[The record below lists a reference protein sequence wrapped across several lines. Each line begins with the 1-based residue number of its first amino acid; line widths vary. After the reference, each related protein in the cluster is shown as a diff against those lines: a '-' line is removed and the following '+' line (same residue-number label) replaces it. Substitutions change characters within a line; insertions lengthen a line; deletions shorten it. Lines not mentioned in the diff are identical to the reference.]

1 MFFSMQYP
9 ITINFYVIFIYSIYI
24 NKHNKSHTY
33 RRTLM
38 ILTQEKNLKLIMHFL
53 TVLSFFI
60 LIFFSV
66 TIFYIPLIFYFLCKS
81 QDIRKNILEAVFY
94 QLFIWIITMIWNLF
108 VIRILMLS
116 FSNLDLA
123 SNNTLIIFGIAPLY
137 LILLLLLI
145 FGPIKGILYVLQE
158 KDFHYP
164 IISKWIKNKN
174 TCRRIQSFTEFFFM
188 DLSKSFTYSSVP
200 SF

>member
-1 MFFSMQYP
+1 MQYSV
-9 ITINFYVIFIYSIYI
+9 TINFYVIITYSIYI

-38 ILTQEKNLKLIMHFL
+38 ILTQEKNIKLIMHFL

-81 QDIRKNILEAVFY
+81 QDIRKNILEAVFF

-116 FSNLDLA
+116 LSNLDLA
-123 SNNTLIIFGIAPLY
+123 SNNALIIFGIAPLY

-164 IISKWIKNKN
+164 IISKWIKK
-174 TCRRIQSFTEFFFM
+174 
-188 DLSKSFTYSSVP
+188 
-200 SF
+200 